1 MEHGPKQQIWIA
13 GGIGI
18 TPFISYIRE
27 HPILDRNV
35 RFYYSFRGEENAV
48 YLDLLRDYA
57 RQNANFDLQL
67 VDSNEKGYLTLDQEE
82 IPTQTTVY
90 MCGPLPMMKALAK
103 QIKKKNPKAKLI
115 YEGFKFK

>member
-1 MEHGPKQQIWIA
+1 MERK
-13 GGIGI
+13 
-18 TPFISYIRE
+18 
-27 HPILDRNV
+27 IL
-35 RFYYSFRGEENAV
+35 ST
-48 YLDLLRDYA
+48 YA